1 MKKLEALA
9 GFFGGCIEKAEDKA
23 IKLK

>member
-1 MKKLEALA
+1 LKKLEALA
-9 GFFGGCIEKAEDKA
+9 GFFGGCLEKAEDKS